1 MNGRDVAR
9 DPLRD
14 VPDVQAGIPEVQVG
28 IPGCGLVS
36 STMVSGRE
44 IRKDE
49 VGSSLRLR
57 SFPSC
62 VSHVRDRR
70 SLRRP

>member
-14 VPDVQAGIPEVQVG
+14 VPDVQTGIPEVQVG

-44 IRKDE
+44 IRK
-49 VGSSLRLR
+49 R
-57 SFPSC
+57 
-62 VSHVRDRR
+62 
-70 SLRRP
+70 